1 MDAKWLNKQFELYPE
16 KSKAGLARA
25 LGLEP
30 PAVSKILNGTRQIK
44 AKEYALMQQYF
55 VQSSHDVHEGRVKAH
70 ANDVD
75 RPAGFEDSDPAFEE
89 DWVIPAS
96 VLSGR
101 SGAAPENVKVFQI
114 ADHLM
119 EPVFKKGEFVL
130 VDLSQMMPSPP
141 GYFIVS
147 DGYGHF
153 ARQCEMVMDKKDAR
167 QSVQVSAN
175 DKNFSAQILHL
186 DELDIV
192 GRVIARLRWL

>member
-1 MDAKWLNKQFELYPE
+1 MDAKWLNKQFELYPD
-16 KSKAGLARA
+16 KSKAGLARV

-30 PAVSKILNGTRQIK
+30 PAVSKILKGTRQIK

-55 VQSSHDVHEGRVKAH
+55 GQDTHVSQGDYDVPY
-70 ANDVD
+70 ANDAQD
-75 RPAGFEDSDPAFEE
+75 RSTVLEDPEPTFEE

-96 VLSGR
+96 VLSGK
-101 SGAAPENVKVFQI
+101 SNAAPEKVKVFQI
-114 ADHLM
+114 TDHLM
-119 EPVFKKGEFVL
+119 EPAFKKGEYVL
-130 VDLSQMMPSPP
+130 VDLSQTVPSPP

-153 ARQCEMVMDKKDAR
+153 ARQCEMIMEKNAENVR
-167 QSVQVSAN
+167 VSAK
-175 DKNFSAQILHL
+175 DKGFSPQVLRL